1 MQFRPKYP
9 NQMLIPALEYKK
21 DGFFSQSA
29 WIVMQG
35 AKRVGLL
42 WGEKKTVFS
51 VSLPSLTP
59 RFHPRSRPFLL
70 TSRARVHNPGK
81 NMNNPD
87 KESVV
92 SGVPEGSILGR

>member
-42 WGEKKTVFS
+42 
-51 VSLPSLTP
+51 
-59 RFHPRSRPFLL
+59 
-70 TSRARVHNPGK
+70 
-81 NMNNPD
+81 
-87 KESVV
+87 
-92 SGVPEGSILGR
+92 